1 MTNKAIEAI
10 NRIKTSGGAVRLR
23 LDKLGAVE
31 IDRLRTLGRRL
42 EANAIILISEL
53 ERLEAE
59 VAYWKTDATRAR
71 YENHTQEGV
80 NLELKIFDMHRWIS
94 VSERLPEKSQ
104 MTMTFNVYNTM
115 DVGIYWGKGKWNNGG
130 NRRLAENITHW
141 QPLPPPPQEG
151 D

>member
-1 MTNKAIEAI
+1 MKPEVKAAMDL
-10 NRIKTSGGAVRLR
+10 IKTVHETDGVWPAEEAVF
-23 LDKLGAVE
+23 
-31 IDRLRTLGRRL
+31 RL
-42 EANAIILISEL
+42 ESALDAALVLVEEVEL
-53 ERLEAE
+53 LEAE
-59 VAYWKTDATRAR
+59 DQTYGKQIDEQAK
-71 YENHTQEGV
+71 EIV